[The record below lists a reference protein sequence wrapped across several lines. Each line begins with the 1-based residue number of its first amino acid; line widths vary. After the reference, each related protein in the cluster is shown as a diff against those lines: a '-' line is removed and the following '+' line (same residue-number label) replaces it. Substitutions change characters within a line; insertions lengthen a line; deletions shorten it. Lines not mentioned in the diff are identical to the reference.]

1 MGTDPLLRVR
11 DLRVSFKLDEGTV
24 RAVDGLSFDVFPGQ
38 VVGIVGESG
47 CGKSVTMKAIL
58 QLIEPPG
65 RIASGE
71 ILYRQDDT
79 PQPIDLTRL
88 PPRGQAM
95 RELRGA
101 DIALIPQEPM
111 AAFSPVHTVGDQIV
125 EAIRLH
131 ETTNG
136 YGRPRAAMP
145 APGPIELFRD
155 VGISM
160 PEQRV
165 DAYSWQL
172 SGGLRQRAMI
182 AMALSCKPRLLI
194 ADEPTTAIDV
204 TTQAQI
210 LALLRDLQ
218 RKYDTAII
226 FITHDLGVIAQMA
239 NHVVV
244 MYLGRVMEEGP
255 VDDIFHA
262 PRHPYTQALLRSMPS
277 MQGETRTA
285 LPIISGALP
294 HPFNRPTGCP
304 FHPALRRHHAGAL
317 HQARAVAARGR
328 ATTRVSC
335 FLSQRR
341 RRTRHD
347 RPHHCSTCAD
357 CGNTSR
363 SHAACCAAC
372 RARCARWTMSASP

>member
-1 MGTDPLLRVR
+1 MPQIHTVINPVADEAQTSVEPLLRVR
-11 DLRVSFKLDEGTV
+11 DLRVSFKMDEGTV
-24 RAVDGLSFDVFPGQ
+24 QAVDGLSFDVFPGQ

-65 RIASGE
+65 RIVSGE
-71 ILYRQDDT
+71 IMFRRDT
-79 PQPIDLTRL
+79 ATIDLTRQ
-88 PPRGQAM
+88 PPRGSAM
-95 RELRGA
+95 RALRGA
-101 DIALIPQEPM
+101 EIALIPQEPM
-111 AAFSPVHTVGDQIV
+111 AAFSPVHTVGDQII

-131 ETTNG
+131 ETKN
-136 YGRPRAAMP
+136 GRPISRRQARARTIA
-145 APGPIELFRD
+145 LFRD

-182 AMALSCKPRLLI
+182 AMALSCRPRLLI

-244 MYLGRVMEEGP
+244 MYLGRVMEEGT
-255 VDDIFHA
+255 VDEIFHA
-262 PRHPYTQALLRSMPS
+262 PKHPYTQALLRSMPS
-277 MQGETRTA
+277 MEGETRKA

-294 HPFNRPTGCP
+294 HPFNRPPGCP
-304 FHPALRRHHAGAL
+304 FHPRCPDAMADRC
-317 HQARAVAARGR
+317 AVRVPVPVATEPGR
-328 ATTRVSC
+328 IVSC
-335 FLSQRR
+335 FLY
-341 RRTRHD
+341 HD
-347 RPHHCSTCAD
+347 VAE
-357 CGNTSR
+357 
-363 SHAACCAAC
+363 AE
-372 RARCARWTMSASP
+372 

>member
-1 MGTDPLLRVR
+1 MPPIPTAINATADPLLRVR
-11 DLRVSFKLDEGTV
+11 DLRVSFKMDEGTV
-24 RAVDGLSFDVFPGQ
+24 HAVDGLGFDVFPGQ
-38 VVGIVGESG
+38 VLGIVGESG

-65 RIASGE
+65 QIVSGE
-71 ILYRQDDT
+71 ILYRRDDRM
-79 PQPIDLTRL
+79 IDLARQ
-88 PPRGQAM
+88 PPRGSVM
-95 RELRGA
+95 RALRGA

-111 AAFSPVHTVGDQIV
+111 AAFSPVHTVGDQII

-131 ETTNG
+131 ETSN
-136 YGRPRAAMP
+136 GRPISRRDARART
-145 APGPIELFRD
+145 IELFRD

-182 AMALSCKPRLLI
+182 AMALSCHPRLLI

-210 LALLRDLQ
+210 LALLRNLQ

-239 NHVVV
+239 NQVVV
-244 MYLGRVMEEGP
+244 MYLGRVMEEGTA
-255 VDDIFHA
+255 DDIFHA
-262 PRHPYTQALLRSMPS
+262 PRHPYTRALLRSMPS
-277 MQGETRTA
+277 MRGETRVA

-294 HPFNRPTGCP
+294 HPFNRPPGCP
-304 FHPALRRHHAGAL
+304 FHPRCPDAMPDRC
-317 HQARAVAARGR
+317 AARVPR
-328 ATTRVSC
+328 PREVEANRIVSC
-335 FLSQRR
+335 FLY
-341 RRTRHD
+341 HD
-347 RPHHCSTCAD
+347 EAE
-357 CGNTSR
+357 
-363 SHAACCAAC
+363 A
-372 RARCARWTMSASP
+372 